1 VSAKKSDKIVLI
13 NTGRSGVVYDE
24 AGHSVGGGERVSVGE
39 IDAVGKAAVDAG
51 QLRCD
56 DGASQAD

>member
-1 VSAKKSDKIVLI
+1 MGAKKSDKTVLI
-13 NTGRSGVVYDE
+13 NTGRTGVVYDE
-24 AGHSVGGGERVSVGE
+24 AGHSIGGGERVSVGE
-39 IDAVGKAAVDAG
+39 VDAVGKAAIDAG